1 MSEASTGAGATLTEI
16 SPRKTG
22 DFEGVESREF
32 RVNVIDGQDKSTIS
46 SLVFYRDGVLVQAL
60 VVDERADLESAD
72 RFLSS
77 VASRH

>member
-1 MSEASTGAGATLTEI
+1 MKPSLSLPPVRGRLTRNAPI
-16 SPRKTG
+16 GKQTW
-22 DFEGVESREF
+22 FGVGGPAEVLF
-32 RVNVIDGQDKSTIS
+32 RPADYHR